1 MKKIFTFILA
11 LVASVGISSAAITI
25 RLNPS
30 SCSSWSTVRLWAWT
44 DEGNVFDSWPGQIV
58 SKDGDGW
65 YAYTFSSSITSVSII
80 WTNGTDQTVDIT
92 GVTSSICYKLNSQTG
107 KAITVSVVDCSSEGG
122 QGGTPVSGKYKIGD
136 LYYNLNADTKTAEVT
151 YKSYAYSRYNEG
163 WNITTANIPASVT
176 YSGTTYSVT
185 SIGEWAFS
193 ECSSLTSVTIPNSVT
208 SIGDWAFSDC
218 IGMTSVT
225 IPNSVTSIGDWAFR
239 GCSRLTSVTIP
250 NSVTS
255 IGISAFDGCSGLTS
269 VTIPNSVTSIGKY
282 AFRDCSGLTSVT
294 IGNSVTSIGD
304 EAFRGCS
311 GLTSVTIPNSVTS
324 IGNYAFRDCS
334 GLTSVTIP
342 NSVTSIGDE
351 AFRGCSNLTSVTI
364 GNSVTSIG
372 ESAFEECSSLTS
384 VTLNSNTIV
393 GKDYENNSNIK
404 SIFGKQVTE
413 YILGDEI
420 TSIGKYA
427 FYGCSGLTSVTIPNS
442 VTSIG
447 DEAFRGCSGL
457 PVINN
462 LRYADTY
469 LIEAVDKTLSS
480 YTIKNGTRWIG
491 SSAFKGCSGLTSV
504 TIPNSVTSIGDS
516 AFCSCTGLTS
526 VTIPNS
532 VTSIRSNAFYNCSGL
547 TSVTIPNSVTSIRSN
562 AFYNCSGLTSV
573 AIPNSVTSI
582 GSYAFYNCSGLT
594 SVTIPNSV
602 TSIGSYAFYNCS
614 SLTSVTLNSNTIV
627 GKDYWNDYNL
637 KSIFGKLVTEYIL
650 GDEITSIGKYAF
662 YDCSG
667 LTSVTIPN
675 SVTSIGKRA
684 FENCSSLTSVTI
696 PYSVTSIGDYA
707 FMDCSS
713 LTSVTIGNSVT
724 SIESYAFFGCNR
736 LTSVYVPC
744 GEMERFKQLLN
755 NDSRVKYAPVPYT
768 ITITAENGSVIYPQT
783 KCDDMLLTANPDYG
797 YHFTKWS
804 DGNTDNPRTFELTRD
819 TTFTAEFAKNT
830 YTISTTSANPEWGTT
845 AGDKSA
851 LYLDKIEI
859 SATANYGYHFS
870 QWNDGNTNN
879 PRTVSVTEDKTY
891 TARFVKNTYSI
902 TKIANNEQGSISGPM
917 QGEYLDN
924 ISLTATP
931 KYGYYF
937 TQWSDSNT
945 DNPRIFVLTRDT
957 TFTAQFAPNQYTLSL
972 QCDENQGTVEGA
984 GVFDYL
990 TEVQISA
997 TPAYGY
1003 HFSSWSDGNTANPR
1017 TITVTKDVALTANFA
1032 INKYALNVSCNAEQG
1047 SVTGS
1052 GSYNYL
1058 SNRTIEATSNYGYH
1072 FTKWSDGNTDNP
1084 RIIELRQDTF
1094 LVAIFAVDKYGT
1106 CGDNLQ
1112 LTWRYDTGSQ
1122 TLTISGD
1129 GDLTANMRY
1138 GVEAVKEMKEL
1149 VIEDGVGVIGNE
1161 AFANIKSLN
1170 TITLGKDVRKLQ
1182 ERVFYN
1188 CYNLTAIYNYR
1199 KTPASA
1205 TSNTFEEVDKYACTI
1220 YVMAGSEEM
1229 FRSATGW
1236 KDFYSI
1242 LAIGATE
1249 TTVSD
1254 NKVNVEPSDNS
1265 ATVTWPVSN
1274 EAASYTIDITK
1285 DGVVFCRLTFNA
1297 NGQLTG
1303 IAFAPGRDGQ
1313 SMAPAAVMT
1322 ANGLQFTVTGL
1333 NSNTQYGYNVT
1344 AKDANEQPI
1353 ATYSGSF
1360 TTTSEGVPTGI
1371 GNTAVEQKT
1380 TKILHNS
1387 EVLILRSGKMY
1398 NLQGVEVK

>member
-11 LVASVGISSAAITI
+11 LVASVGISSAAITV
-25 RLNPS
+25 RLDPN

-65 YAYTFSSSITSVSII
+65 YAYTFSSSISSVNII
-80 WTNGTDQTVDIT
+80 WTNGTAQTVDIT
-92 GVTSSICYKLNSQTG
+92 GVTSSTCYKLNSQTG
-107 KAITVSVVDCSSEGG
+107 TTIKVSVVSCGSEGG

-136 LYYNLNADTKTAEVT
+136 LYYNLSKNQTAEVT
-151 YKSYAYSRYNEG
+151 YEFSGTSSNYQG
-163 WNITTANIPASVT
+163 LTTANIPSSVT

-185 SIGEWAFS
+185 SIGNNAFDRCS
-193 ECSSLTSVTIPNSVT
+193 SLISVTIPNSVTSIGSYALSRCSGLTSVTIGNSVTSIGNSAFYKCSSLTSVTIPNSVT
-208 SIGDWAFSDC
+208 SIGDRAFDDCSSLPVINNLRYADTYLVEAVDRTRSTYTIKDGTRWIGNSAFS
-218 IGMTSVT
+218 
-225 IPNSVTSIGDWAFR
+225 
-239 GCSRLTSVTIP
+239 
-250 NSVTS
+250 
-255 IGISAFDGCSGLTS
+255 GCSGLTS
-269 VTIPNSVTSIGKY
+269 VTIPNSVTSIGSG
-282 AFRDCSGLTSVT
+282 AFYGCSSLTSVT
-294 IGNSVTSIGD
+294 IPNSVTSIGSS
-304 EAFRGCS
+304 AFYGCSSLTSVTIPNSVTSIGSYAFCNCS

-324 IGNYAFRDCS
+324 IG
-334 GLTSVTIP
+334 I
-342 NSVTSIGDE
+342 
-351 AFRGCSNLTSVTI
+351 
-364 GNSVTSIG
+364 
-372 ESAFEECSSLTS
+372 
-384 VTLNSNTIV
+384 
-393 GKDYENNSNIK
+393 
-404 SIFGKQVTE
+404 
-413 YILGDEI
+413 
-420 TSIGKYA
+420 
-427 FYGCSGLTSVTIPNS
+427 
-442 VTSIG
+442 
-447 DEAFRGCSGL
+447 
-457 PVINN
+457 
-462 LRYADTY
+462 
-469 LIEAVDKTLSS
+469 
-480 YTIKNGTRWIG
+480 
-491 SSAFKGCSGLTSV
+491 
-504 TIPNSVTSIGDS
+504 
-516 AFCSCTGLTS
+516 
-526 VTIPNS
+526 
-532 VTSIRSNAFYNCSGL
+532 
-547 TSVTIPNSVTSIRSN
+547 
-562 AFYNCSGLTSV
+562 
-573 AIPNSVTSI
+573 
-582 GSYAFYNCSGLT
+582 YAFYNCSGLT

-602 TSIGSYAFYNCS
+602 TSIEACTFRDFSSLSSVTIPNSVTSIVRSAFDGCSSLPVINNLRYADTYLLEAVDRTRSTYTIKDGTRWIGAHAFEDCS
-614 SLTSVTLNSNTIV
+614 SLTSVTIPNSV
-627 GKDYWNDYNL
+627 
-637 KSIFGKLVTEYIL
+637 
-650 GDEITSIGKYAF
+650 TSIGGDAFSGCSSLTSVTIPNSVTSIGYEAFYKCSSLTSVTIGNSVTSIGDRAFYFCSSLPSVTIPNSVTSIGHYAF
-662 YDCSG
+662 NGCSG

-675 SVTSIGKRA
+675 SVTSIGSSA
-684 FENCSSLTSVTI
+684 FSGCSGLTAI
-696 PYSVTSIGDYA
+696 
-707 FMDCSS
+707 
-713 LTSVTIGNSVT
+713 
-724 SIESYAFFGCNR
+724 
-736 LTSVYVPC
+736 YVPC
-744 GEMERFKQLLN
+744 GEMERFKQMLN
-755 NDSRVKYAPVPYT
+755 NDSRINDHSPLPYT
-768 ITITAENGSVIYPQT
+768 ITINATNGSVAYPQT
-783 KCDDMLLTANPDYG
+783 MCDDMQLIATPYNG
-797 YHFTKWS
+797 YHFVKWS

-819 TTFTAEFAKNT
+819 TTFTA
-830 YTISTTSANPEWGTT
+830 
-845 AGDKSA
+845 
-851 LYLDKIEI
+851 L
-859 SATANYGYHFS
+859 
-870 QWNDGNTNN
+870 
-879 PRTVSVTEDKTY
+879 
-891 TARFVKNTYSI
+891 
-902 TKIANNEQGSISGPM
+902 
-917 QGEYLDN
+917 
-924 ISLTATP
+924 
-931 KYGYYF
+931 
-937 TQWSDSNT
+937 
-945 DNPRIFVLTRDT
+945 
-957 TFTAQFAPNQYTLSL
+957 FAPNQCTVSL
-972 QCDENQGTVEGA
+972 QCDDNQGSVEGA

-1003 HFSSWSDGNTANPR
+1003 HFTFWSDGNTANPR

-1084 RIIELRQDTF
+1084 RTIELRQNTT
-1094 LVAIFAVDKYGT
+1094 LEAIFAVDKYGT

-1122 TLTISGD
+1122 TLTISGE
-1129 GDLTANMRY
+1129 GDLTTNMRY

-1161 AFANIKSLN
+1161 ACANIKTLN

-1220 YVMAGSEEM
+1220 YVLAGSEEM

-1254 NKVNVEPSDNS
+1254 NKVSVEPSDNS

-1313 SMAPAAVMT
+1313 SMASAAVMT

-1333 NSNTQYGYNVT
+1333 NSNTQYGYNLT

-1380 TKILHNS
+1380 TKILHNG
-1387 EVLILRSGKMY
+1387 EVLIMRGGKIY

>member
-11 LVASVGISSAAITI
+11 LVASVGISSAAITV
-25 RLNPS
+25 RLDPN

-44 DEGNVFDSWPGQIV
+44 DEGDVFDSWPGQIV

-92 GVTSSICYKLNSQTG
+92 GVTSSTCYKLNSQTG
-107 KAITVSVVDCSSEGG
+107 TTIKVSVVSCGSEGG

-136 LYYNLNADTKTAEVT
+136 LYYDLSKNQTAEVT
-151 YKSYAYSRYNEG
+151 YEFSGTSSNYQG
-163 WNITTANIPASVT
+163 LTTANIPSSVT

-185 SIGEWAFS
+185 SIGNNAFDRCS
-193 ECSSLTSVTIPNSVT
+193 SLISVTIPNSVTSIGSYALSRCSGLTSVTIGNSVTSIGNSAFYKCSSLTSVTIPNSVT
-208 SIGDWAFSDC
+208 SIGD
-218 IGMTSVT
+218 
-225 IPNSVTSIGDWAFR
+225 R
-239 GCSRLTSVTIP
+239 
-250 NSVTS
+250 
-255 IGISAFDGCSGLTS
+255 AFD
-269 VTIPNSVTSIGKY
+269 
-282 AFRDCSGLTSVT
+282 DCSSLPVINNLRYADTYLVEAVDRTRSTYTIKDGTRW
-294 IGNSVTSIGD
+294 IGNS
-304 EAFRGCS
+304 AFSGCS

-324 IGNYAFRDCS
+324 IGNSAFYGCS
-334 GLTSVTIP
+334 SLTSVTIP
-342 NSVTSIGDE
+342 NSVTSIGYE
-351 AFRGCSNLTSVTI
+351 AFS
-364 GNSVTSIG
+364 
-372 ESAFEECSSLTS
+372 
-384 VTLNSNTIV
+384 
-393 GKDYENNSNIK
+393 
-404 SIFGKQVTE
+404 
-413 YILGDEI
+413 
-420 TSIGKYA
+420 
-427 FYGCSGLTSVTIPNS
+427 GCSGLTSVTIPNS

-447 DEAFRGCSGL
+447 
-457 PVINN
+457 
-462 LRYADTY
+462 
-469 LIEAVDKTLSS
+469 
-480 YTIKNGTRWIG
+480 
-491 SSAFKGCSGLTSV
+491 SSAFSGCSGLTSV
-504 TIPNSVTSIGDS
+504 TIPNSVTSIEAYTFRDCSSLSSVTIPNSVTSIVKS
-516 AFCSCTGLTS
+516 AFDGCSSLPVINNLRYADTYLVEAVDRTRSTYTIKDGTRWIGGHAFEDCSSLTS

-532 VTSIRSNAFYNCSGL
+532 VTSIGAWAFHGCSSL
-547 TSVTIPNSVTSIRSN
+547 TSVT
-562 AFYNCSGLTSV
+562 
-573 AIPNSVTSI
+573 IPNSVTSI

-602 TSIGSYAFYNCS
+602 TSIRDYTFY
-614 SLTSVTLNSNTIV
+614 
-627 GKDYWNDYNL
+627 Y
-637 KSIFGKLVTEYIL
+637 
-650 GDEITSIGKYAF
+650 
-662 YDCSG
+662 CSG

-675 SVTSIGKRA
+675 SVTSIGVYA
-684 FENCSSLTSVTI
+684 FSGCRSLTSVTI
-696 PYSVTSIGDYA
+696 PNSVTSIGSGA
-707 FMDCSS
+707 FVSCSG
-713 LTSVTIGNSVT
+713 LTAI
-724 SIESYAFFGCNR
+724 
-736 LTSVYVPC
+736 YVPC
-744 GEMERFKQLLN
+744 GEMERFKQMLN
-755 NDSRVKYAPVPYT
+755 NDSRINDHSPLPYT
-768 ITITAENGSVIYPQT
+768 ITINATNGSVAYPQT
-783 KCDDMLLTANPDYG
+783 ICDDMQLIATPYNG
-797 YHFTKWS
+797 YHFVKWS

-819 TTFTAEFAKNT
+819 TTFTA
-830 YTISTTSANPEWGTT
+830 
-845 AGDKSA
+845 
-851 LYLDKIEI
+851 L
-859 SATANYGYHFS
+859 
-870 QWNDGNTNN
+870 
-879 PRTVSVTEDKTY
+879 
-891 TARFVKNTYSI
+891 
-902 TKIANNEQGSISGPM
+902 
-917 QGEYLDN
+917 
-924 ISLTATP
+924 
-931 KYGYYF
+931 
-937 TQWSDSNT
+937 
-945 DNPRIFVLTRDT
+945 
-957 TFTAQFAPNQYTLSL
+957 FAPNQCTVSL
-972 QCDENQGTVEGA
+972 QCDDNQGSVEGA

-1003 HFSSWSDGNTANPR
+1003 HFTFWSDGNTANPR

-1084 RIIELRQDTF
+1084 RTIELRQNTT
-1094 LVAIFAVDKYGT
+1094 LEAIFAVDKYGT

-1122 TLTISGD
+1122 TLTISGE
-1129 GDLTANMRY
+1129 GDLTTNMRY

-1161 AFANIKSLN
+1161 AFANIKTLN

-1220 YVMAGSEEM
+1220 YVLAGSEEM

-1254 NKVNVEPSDNS
+1254 NKVSVEPSDNS

-1313 SMAPAAVMT
+1313 SMASAAVMT

-1333 NSNTQYGYNVT
+1333 NSNTQYGYNLT

>member
-11 LVASVGISSAAITI
+11 LVASVGISSAAITV
-25 RLNPS
+25 RLDPN

-65 YAYTFSSSITSVSII
+65 YAYTFSSSISSVNII
-80 WTNGTDQTVDIT
+80 WTNGTAQTVDIT
-92 GVTSSICYKLNSQTG
+92 GVTSSTCYKLNSQTG
-107 KAITVSVVDCSSEGG
+107 TTIKVSVVSCGSEGG

-136 LYYNLNADTKTAEVT
+136 LYYNLSKNQTAEVT
-151 YKSYAYSRYNEG
+151 YEFSGTSSNYQG
-163 WNITTANIPASVT
+163 LTTANIPSSVT

-185 SIGEWAFS
+185 SIGNNAFDRCS
-193 ECSSLTSVTIPNSVT
+193 SLISVTIPNSVTSIGSYALSRCSGLTSVTIGNSVTSIGNSAFYKCSSLTSVTIPNSVT
-208 SIGDWAFSDC
+208 SIGDRAFDDCSSLPVINNLRYADTYLVEAVDRTRSTYTIKDGTRWIGNSAFS
-218 IGMTSVT
+218 
-225 IPNSVTSIGDWAFR
+225 
-239 GCSRLTSVTIP
+239 
-250 NSVTS
+250 
-255 IGISAFDGCSGLTS
+255 GCSGLTS
-269 VTIPNSVTSIGKY
+269 VTIPNSVTSIGSS
-282 AFRDCSGLTSVT
+282 AFYGCSSLTSVT
-294 IGNSVTSIGD
+294 IPNSVTSIGSY
-304 EAFRGCS
+304 AFCNCS

-324 IGNYAFRDCS
+324 IG
-334 GLTSVTIP
+334 I
-342 NSVTSIGDE
+342 
-351 AFRGCSNLTSVTI
+351 
-364 GNSVTSIG
+364 
-372 ESAFEECSSLTS
+372 
-384 VTLNSNTIV
+384 
-393 GKDYENNSNIK
+393 
-404 SIFGKQVTE
+404 
-413 YILGDEI
+413 
-420 TSIGKYA
+420 
-427 FYGCSGLTSVTIPNS
+427 
-442 VTSIG
+442 
-447 DEAFRGCSGL
+447 
-457 PVINN
+457 
-462 LRYADTY
+462 
-469 LIEAVDKTLSS
+469 
-480 YTIKNGTRWIG
+480 
-491 SSAFKGCSGLTSV
+491 
-504 TIPNSVTSIGDS
+504 
-516 AFCSCTGLTS
+516 
-526 VTIPNS
+526 
-532 VTSIRSNAFYNCSGL
+532 
-547 TSVTIPNSVTSIRSN
+547 
-562 AFYNCSGLTSV
+562 
-573 AIPNSVTSI
+573 
-582 GSYAFYNCSGLT
+582 YAFYNCSGLT

-602 TSIGSYAFYNCS
+602 TSIEACTFRDCSSLSSVTIPNSVTSIVRSAFDGCSSLPVINNLRYADTYLLEAVDRTRSTYTIKDGTRWIGAHAFEDCS
-614 SLTSVTLNSNTIV
+614 SLTSVTIPNSV
-627 GKDYWNDYNL
+627 
-637 KSIFGKLVTEYIL
+637 
-650 GDEITSIGKYAF
+650 TSIGGDAFSGCSSLTSVTIPNSVTSIGYEAFYKCSSLTSVTIGNSVTSIGDRAFYFCSSLTSVTIPNSVTSIGHYAF
-662 YDCSG
+662 NGCSG

-675 SVTSIGKRA
+675 SVTSIGSSA
-684 FENCSSLTSVTI
+684 FSGCSGLTAI
-696 PYSVTSIGDYA
+696 
-707 FMDCSS
+707 
-713 LTSVTIGNSVT
+713 
-724 SIESYAFFGCNR
+724 
-736 LTSVYVPC
+736 YVPC
-744 GEMERFKQLLN
+744 GEMERFKQMLN
-755 NDSRVKYAPVPYT
+755 NDSRINDHSPLPYT
-768 ITITAENGSVIYPQT
+768 ITINATNGSVAYPQT
-783 KCDDMLLTANPDYG
+783 MCDDMQLIATPYNG
-797 YHFTKWS
+797 YHFVKWS

-819 TTFTAEFAKNT
+819 TTFTA
-830 YTISTTSANPEWGTT
+830 
-845 AGDKSA
+845 
-851 LYLDKIEI
+851 L
-859 SATANYGYHFS
+859 
-870 QWNDGNTNN
+870 
-879 PRTVSVTEDKTY
+879 
-891 TARFVKNTYSI
+891 
-902 TKIANNEQGSISGPM
+902 
-917 QGEYLDN
+917 
-924 ISLTATP
+924 
-931 KYGYYF
+931 
-937 TQWSDSNT
+937 
-945 DNPRIFVLTRDT
+945 
-957 TFTAQFAPNQYTLSL
+957 FAPNQCTVSL
-972 QCDENQGTVEGA
+972 QCDDNQGSVEGA

-1003 HFSSWSDGNTANPR
+1003 HFTFWSDGNTANPR

-1084 RIIELRQDTF
+1084 RTIELRQNTT
-1094 LVAIFAVDKYGT
+1094 LEAIFAVDKYGT

-1122 TLTISGD
+1122 TLTISGE
-1129 GDLTANMRY
+1129 GDLTTNMRY

-1161 AFANIKSLN
+1161 AFANIKTLN

-1220 YVMAGSEEM
+1220 YVLAGSEEM

-1254 NKVNVEPSDNS
+1254 NKVSVEPSDNS

-1313 SMAPAAVMT
+1313 SMASAAVMT

-1333 NSNTQYGYNVT
+1333 NSNTQYGYNLT

-1380 TKILHNS
+1380 TKILHNG
-1387 EVLILRSGKMY
+1387 EVLIMRGGKIY

>member
-11 LVASVGISSAAITI
+11 LVASVGISSAAITV
-25 RLNPS
+25 RLDPN

-44 DEGNVFDSWPGQIV
+44 DEGDVFDSWPGQIV

-92 GVTSSICYKLNSQTG
+92 GVTSSTCYKLNSQTG
-107 KAITVSVVDCSSEGG
+107 TTIKVSVVSCGSEGG

-136 LYYNLNADTKTAEVT
+136 LYYDLSKNQTAEVT
-151 YKSYAYSRYNEG
+151 YEFSGTSSNYQG
-163 WNITTANIPASVT
+163 LTTANIPSSVT

-185 SIGEWAFS
+185 SIGNNAFDRCS
-193 ECSSLTSVTIPNSVT
+193 SLISVTIPNSVTSIGSYALSRCSGLTSVTIGNSVTSIGNSAFYKCSSLTSVTIPNSVT
-208 SIGDWAFSDC
+208 SIGDRAFDDC
-218 IGMTSVT
+218 SSLPVINNLRYADTYLVEAVDRTRSTYTIKDGTRWIG
-225 IPNSVTSIGDWAFR
+225 GHAFED
-239 GCSRLTSVTIP
+239 CSSLTSVTIP

-255 IGISAFDGCSGLTS
+255 IGAWAFHG
-269 VTIPNSVTSIGKY
+269 
-282 AFRDCSGLTSVT
+282 
-294 IGNSVTSIGD
+294 
-304 EAFRGCS
+304 
-311 GLTSVTIPNSVTS
+311 
-324 IGNYAFRDCS
+324 
-334 GLTSVTIP
+334 
-342 NSVTSIGDE
+342 
-351 AFRGCSNLTSVTI
+351 
-364 GNSVTSIG
+364 
-372 ESAFEECSSLTS
+372 CSSLTS
-384 VTLNSNTIV
+384 VT
-393 GKDYENNSNIK
+393 
-404 SIFGKQVTE
+404 
-413 YILGDEI
+413 
-420 TSIGKYA
+420 
-427 FYGCSGLTSVTIPNS
+427 
-442 VTSIG
+442 
-447 DEAFRGCSGL
+447 
-457 PVINN
+457 
-462 LRYADTY
+462 
-469 LIEAVDKTLSS
+469 
-480 YTIKNGTRWIG
+480 
-491 SSAFKGCSGLTSV
+491 
-504 TIPNSVTSIGDS
+504 
-516 AFCSCTGLTS
+516 
-526 VTIPNS
+526 
-532 VTSIRSNAFYNCSGL
+532 
-547 TSVTIPNSVTSIRSN
+547 
-562 AFYNCSGLTSV
+562 
-573 AIPNSVTSI
+573 IPNSVTSI

-602 TSIGSYAFYNCS
+602 TSIRDYTFY
-614 SLTSVTLNSNTIV
+614 
-627 GKDYWNDYNL
+627 Y
-637 KSIFGKLVTEYIL
+637 
-650 GDEITSIGKYAF
+650 
-662 YDCSG
+662 CSG

-675 SVTSIGKRA
+675 SVTSIGVYA
-684 FENCSSLTSVTI
+684 FSGCRSLTSVTI
-696 PYSVTSIGDYA
+696 PNSVTSIGSGA
-707 FMDCSS
+707 FVSCSG
-713 LTSVTIGNSVT
+713 LTAI
-724 SIESYAFFGCNR
+724 
-736 LTSVYVPC
+736 YVPC
-744 GEMERFKQLLN
+744 GEMERFKQMLN
-755 NDSRVKYAPVPYT
+755 NDSRINDHSPLPYT
-768 ITITAENGSVIYPQT
+768 ITINATNGSVAYPQT
-783 KCDDMLLTANPDYG
+783 ICDDMQLIATPYNG
-797 YHFTKWS
+797 YHFVKWS

-819 TTFTAEFAKNT
+819 TTFTA
-830 YTISTTSANPEWGTT
+830 
-845 AGDKSA
+845 
-851 LYLDKIEI
+851 L
-859 SATANYGYHFS
+859 
-870 QWNDGNTNN
+870 
-879 PRTVSVTEDKTY
+879 
-891 TARFVKNTYSI
+891 
-902 TKIANNEQGSISGPM
+902 
-917 QGEYLDN
+917 
-924 ISLTATP
+924 
-931 KYGYYF
+931 
-937 TQWSDSNT
+937 
-945 DNPRIFVLTRDT
+945 
-957 TFTAQFAPNQYTLSL
+957 FAPNQCTVSL
-972 QCDENQGTVEGA
+972 QCDDNQGSVEGA

-1003 HFSSWSDGNTANPR
+1003 HFTFWSDGNTANPR

-1084 RIIELRQDTF
+1084 RTIELRQNTT
-1094 LVAIFAVDKYGT
+1094 LEAIFAVDKYGT

-1122 TLTISGD
+1122 TLTISGE
-1129 GDLTANMRY
+1129 GDLTTNMRY

-1161 AFANIKSLN
+1161 AFANIKTLN

-1220 YVMAGSEEM
+1220 YVLAGSEEM

-1254 NKVNVEPSDNS
+1254 NKVSVEPSDNS

-1313 SMAPAAVMT
+1313 SMASAAVMT

-1333 NSNTQYGYNVT
+1333 NSNTQYGYNLT